1 MLTVIIYAYMHIM
14 LLFSL
19 YKVFTRLQKLG
30 ICLSSS
36 GTLSA
41 VDTLGKGHDEEVLS
55 WVDCLRPL
63 VSTTQ
68 VN

>member
-1 MLTVIIYAYMHIM
+1 MTIIIYACVHIM

-19 YKVFTRLQKLG
+19 YKVFARLQKLG

-36 GTLSA
+36 GTMSA
-41 VDTLGKGHDEEVLS
+41 VDKLGKGHDEEVLS

-63 VSTTQ
+63 VPTTQ